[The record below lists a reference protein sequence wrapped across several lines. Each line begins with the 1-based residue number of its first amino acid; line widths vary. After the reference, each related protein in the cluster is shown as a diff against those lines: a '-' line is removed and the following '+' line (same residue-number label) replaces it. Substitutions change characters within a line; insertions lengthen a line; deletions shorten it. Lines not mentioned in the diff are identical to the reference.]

1 MSPQPKVS
9 VIVPTFNRRVLLA
22 RALASVRA
30 QTFTDFEV
38 VVVDDGSTDGTAEA
52 LAAEPPD
59 RLRCIRLDR
68 NLGQSAARNIGL
80 RAAHGRLLAFL
91 DSDDEWMPEKL
102 AHQVAQLESQ
112 PGLAMV
118 YGDLLRVP
126 LRGPTRVLAAPDLVR
141 GRIMDGRSSGYA
153 SYGLGI
159 QTCLIRAEVMQDLGG
174 FNEQLHCFEDL
185 EFFLRLN
192 RRYAAQRTAEPWA
205 RYYETEGVSRQSR
218 NEYAARS
225 FLLRTYWWTILRQR
239 PSWLW
244 KEHANIRH
252 RRRLDP

>member
-9 VIVPTFNRRVLLA
+9 VIVPTFNRRVLLT

-30 QTFTDFEV
+30 QTCTDYEV

-52 LAAEPPD
+52 LAVTPQD
-59 RLRCIRLDR
+59 RFRYIRLDQNR
-68 NLGQSAARNIGL
+68 GQSAARNIGV
-80 RAAHGRLLAFL
+80 RAAQGRLLAFL

-102 AHQVAQLESQ
+102 ACQVAQMERQ

-126 LRGPTRVLAAPDLVR
+126 LRGPPRVLAAPDLVR
-141 GRIMDGRSSGYA
+141 GRLMDGRSSGYA

-159 QTCLIRAEVMQDLGG
+159 QTCLVRAEVMQALGG
-174 FNEQLHCFEDL
+174 FNEQLRCFEDL

-192 RRYAAQRTAEPWA
+192 RRHLTQRTAQPWA

-218 NEYAARS
+218 HEYDARS
-225 FLLRTYWWTILRQR
+225 LLLRKFWWPILRQR

-244 KEHANIRH
+244 HEHANIRH
-252 RRRLDP
+252 RRRLDL